1 MRIARATM
9 KKTQYEKFKVK
20 RKVSLIETLLWSV
33 ESIIYIVGAFWAG
46 FQLRATNNLLFFAM
60 LIIILI
66 IRFQWKRV
74 EEITK
79 KVKLI

>member
-1 MRIARATM
+1 MKAR
-9 KKTQYEKFKVK
+9 YERFKIK
-20 RKVSLIETLLWSV
+20 RKVSPMETLLWGIESV
-33 ESIIYIVGAFWAG
+33 IYIVGAFYAG

-79 KVKLI
+79 KVRLK

>member
-1 MRIARATM
+1 MT

-20 RKVSLIETLLWSV
+20 RKVMFVETLLWGV
-33 ESIIYIVGAFWAG
+33 ESVIYIVGAFWCG

-60 LIIILI
+60 LLIILFL
-66 IRFQWKRV
+66 RFQWKRV

>member
-1 MRIARATM
+1 MTRMR
-9 KKTQYEKFKVK
+9 KPQFEKFRVR
-20 RKVSLIETLLWSV
+20 RKVPFIETLMWSM
-33 ESIIYIVGAFWAG
+33 ESIIYIVGAFFAG

-66 IRFQWKRV
+66 IRFKWTTI

-79 KVKLI
+79 RVKIL

>member
-1 MRIARATM
+1 M
-9 KKTQYEKFKVK
+9 KKNQYEKFKVK
-20 RKVSLIETLLWSV
+20 HKLPLMETLLWSM
-33 ESIIYIVGAFWAG
+33 ESIIYIVGAFYAG

-79 KVKLI
+79 KVKLL

>member
-1 MRIARATM
+1 MTM
-9 KKTQYEKFKVK
+9 KKNQYEKFKVK
-20 RKVSLIETLLWSV
+20 HKLPLMETLLWSM
-33 ESIIYIVGAFWAG
+33 ESIIYIVGAFYAG

-79 KVKLI
+79 KVKLL